1 MSRRG
6 RLVGLVLAVLTPAI
20 AHSQGLEID
29 HKAVGCIVVGK
40 YPKMNACFTPAASL
54 ARSRV
59 YFRPEGTP
67 SWYYVDMKSDQPCL
81 SGTLPRPG
89 KKLVGKKVEYYLE
102 AQDKSFTPSR
112 TAEYAPI
119 VVRSAQECKKN
130 VPVAPFLNNATVA
143 VFPSV
148 PAGFV
153 GGGIGTAAVVGIVGA
168 GAAVAG
174 TTAVIVNNNNNNND
188 TTTTTIA
195 SSVNTTTTLAPVTT
209 TTPTTTLPKVNHAPN
224 AVLKVTP
231 DPPQGLGPLTV
242 TFDMCASNDPDADP
256 LSFFFTFGDGATA
269 SGSCIQTHTYAAA
282 FREASRSSVK
292 ALDSSYLFEGS
303 AVDPGGLSQT
313 RTRTVIAQSPTTTT
327 TTTTTTLPCGTPT
340 VAILTPTNGS
350 CATSGTVGVTV
361 QATDAAGIASVFV
374 KGVYDSNFS
383 NSTFTCSI
391 PVTPVTEAGPTA
403 ATGTPPIFAATLN
416 LNPPPI
422 SFPPKCYQI
431 GAIATNNCGNNASAA
446 VQFILAGNSCNPYP
460 SLKDVRRAL
469 AWSSELGVEGG
480 RLQVIVNGASA
491 SYPEVGRA
499 FGVAALVDGPNHVEA
514 TLVDAKGKAGLWRFE
529 LLSSQAVAGSL
540 RVVAGDVV
548 TVGAT
553 SVTFRLRGNPGERIA
568 FTFDKR

>member
-6 RLVGLVLAVLTPAI
+6 RLVGLVLAALMPGI

-40 YPKMNACFTPAASL
+40 YPKMNACFTPVASL

-89 KKLVGKKVEYYLE
+89 KKLLGKKVEYYLE

-112 TAEYAPI
+112 TAEYARI

-174 TTAVIVNNNNNNND
+174 TTAIVVSNNNND

-195 SSVNTTTTLAPVTT
+195 SSVNTTTTLATVTT
-209 TTPTTTLPKVNHAPN
+209 TTTTTTLPKANHAPN

-231 DPPQGLGPLTV
+231 HPPQRLAPLPV
-242 TFDMCASNDPDADP
+242 IFDLCSSSDPDGDP

-282 FREASRSSVK
+282 FREASRGGVR

-303 AVDPGGLSQT
+303 VVDPGGLSQT
-313 RTRTVIAQSPTTTT
+313 RTRTVIATKPA
-327 TTTTTTLPCGTPT
+327 PVCDTPS
-340 VAILTPTNGS
+340 VA
-350 CATSGTVGVTV
+350 VT
-361 QATDAAGIASVFV
+361 A
-374 KGVYDSNFS
+374 
-383 NSTFTCSI
+383 
-391 PVTPVTEAGPTA
+391 
-403 ATGTPPIFAATLN
+403 
-416 LNPPPI
+416 
-422 SFPPKCYQI
+422 PK
-431 GAIATNNCGNNASAA
+431 N
-446 VQFILAGNSCNPYP
+446 
-460 SLKDVRRAL
+460 
-469 AWSSELGVEGG
+469 
-480 RLQVIVNGASA
+480 
-491 SYPEVGRA
+491 
-499 FGVAALVDGPNHVEA
+499 
-514 TLVDAKGKAGLWRFE
+514 
-529 LLSSQAVAGSL
+529 
-540 RVVAGDVV
+540 
-548 TVGAT
+548 
-553 SVTFRLRGNPGERIA
+553 
-568 FTFDKR
+568 